1 MLKSVLLVGAS
12 AVALAAIAA
21 PARADNITTNQW
33 YNGFLTT
40 NGTSLIAGSGA
51 GGTNGPILPGG
62 VANASAAPTTGG
74 ILSGTITLPSGGYF
88 LVTDVEKAG
97 DQFQMYVNGSP
108 ATPMSAGPLG
118 GQQSYNGTDS
128 VGTTGVA
135 GLTSLPGTDGAF
147 CTGGISTADI
157 SCSLANPDFSSGTFV
172 LPPGTDTITG
182 IYVGNDAVTGG
193 AGDMDYIVEAIP
205 EPASLALFGT
215 GLLALGAAIRRRRS
229 RGAASPKTD
238 S

>member
-1 MLKSVLLVGAS
+1 
-12 AVALAAIAA
+12 
-21 PARADNITTNQW
+21 
-33 YNGFLTT
+33 
-40 NGTSLIAGSGA
+40 
-51 GGTNGPILPGG
+51 
-62 VANASAAPTTGG
+62 
-74 ILSGTITLPSGGYF
+74 
-88 LVTDVEKAG
+88 
-97 DQFQMYVNGSP
+97 
-108 ATPMSAGPLG
+108 
-118 GQQSYNGTDS
+118 
-128 VGTTGVA
+128 
-135 GLTSLPGTDGAF
+135 LTSLPGTDGAF